1 EVMEVV
7 RASFRPEFLNRLDE
21 IILFNRLGRAQ
32 MGAIVEIQLGH
43 LRKLLTDRRIDLALT
58 DQARTW
64 LGNAGYDPV
73 YGARPLK
80 RVIQKNLQDR
90 LATMILDGRLKDGE
104 TAHVEVKDGGLV
116 IEPVIEA
123 EAA

>member
-1 EVMEVV
+1 MEVV

-32 MGAIVEIQLGH
+32 MGAIVEIQLGY
-43 LRKLLTDRRIDLALT
+43 LRKLLADRRIDLALT

-80 RVIQKNLQDR
+80 RTIQKHLQDQ
-90 LATMILDGRLKDGE
+90 LATMILEGRLKEGE
-104 TAHVEVKDGGLV
+104 TAHVEVKDGNLA
-116 IEPVIEA
+116 IEPLIEA
-123 EAA
+123 AAA